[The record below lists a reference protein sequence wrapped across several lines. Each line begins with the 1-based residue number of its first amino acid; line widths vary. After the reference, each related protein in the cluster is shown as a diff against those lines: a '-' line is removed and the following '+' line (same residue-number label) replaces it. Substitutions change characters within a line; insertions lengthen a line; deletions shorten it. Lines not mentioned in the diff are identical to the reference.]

1 MDREFEKAK
10 TCAFRLLKFR
20 IRSEQ
25 ELRDRLKRKKFN
37 DLVIDKVID
46 FLIQSEFIDDTVFTR
61 QWISSKLN
69 LKPCSRNLLKF
80 QLKQKGVAEAIIEE
94 SLSKISK
101 TDELKTARTI
111 AEKRFSKLRALPV
124 NVMKRRLHDYLRRR
138 GFNTST
144 SIKIINELT
153 NDEQRPD

>member
-10 TCAFRLLKFR
+10 NCAFRLLKFR
-20 IRSEQ
+20 MRSKQ
-25 ELRDRLKRKKFN
+25 ELRDRLKR
-37 DLVIDKVID
+37 
-46 FLIQSEFIDDTVFTR
+46 
-61 QWISSKLN
+61 
-69 LKPCSRNLLKF
+69 NLLKI
-80 QLKQKGVAEAIIEE
+80 QLKQKGVNEAIIEE
-94 SLSKISK
+94 SLSDISR
-101 TDELKTARTI
+101 TDELTTAKTI
-111 AEKRFSKLRALPV
+111 AEKRFSKLKALPV